1 MSDQKR
7 VIEVQAEDV
16 EAAIAEG
23 LRQLGLSRSE
33 VEIDV
38 LDVGRKGFL
47 GLGGR
52 NAVVRLAPR
61 TATHAPVT
69 GSMPGRAGEPEPA
82 PPVPMPAM
90 PEPDLGPSPAP
101 DPGQADTV
109 GQQPVPETMVAEA
122 SPAESPIAGAPAGD
136 KQQATLDAI
145 QEAFDHD
152 LDDEDLAA
160 LPDEAEDGATAM
172 EIVSTLLRHMGI
184 DAEIEL
190 KMSDPDDLTGRQMLI
205 LNIVGADVQ
214 SLIGPRGEVLAD
226 LQYLARLMAGHKLGR
241 RADFLIDVQDFRE
254 QRKDALS
261 SLAQRMARKAVQQ
274 GRPVTLE
281 PMSPYDRRIIHMA
294 LRDDEQVSTQS
305 TGEGARRRVRI
316 FPKGSTRS

>member
-7 VIEVQAEDV
+7 VVEVQAEDV

-38 LDVGRKGFL
+38 LEVGRKGFL

-52 NAVVRLAPR
+52 NAVVRLAAR

-69 GSMPGRAGEPEPA
+69 GLPTGRASEPEPA
-82 PPVPMPAM
+82 PSVPMPAI

-109 GQQPVPETMVAEA
+109 GQQPVPETMMTAPPA
-122 SPAESPIAGAPAGD
+122 SPPAGVQ
-136 KQQATLDAI
+136 QQATLDAI
-145 QEAFDHD
+145 QEAFDLD

-172 EIVSTLLRHMGI
+172 EIVSNLLQHMGI

-205 LNIVGADVQ
+205 LNIVGDDVQ

-226 LQYLARLMAGHKLGR
+226 LQYLARLMAGHKLSR

-261 SLAQRMARKAVQQ
+261 SLAQRMARKAVDQ

-294 LRDDEQVSTQS
+294 LRDDELVTTQS

-316 FPKGSTRS
+316 FPKGSERS

>member
-7 VIEVQAEDV
+7 IVEVQAEDV

-52 NAVVRLAPR
+52 NAVVRLVAR
-61 TATHAPVT
+61 TATYAPVT
-69 GSMPGRAGEPEPA
+69 SSTPTRASEREPEPA

-90 PEPDLGPSPAP
+90 PEPDLGSSPAP
-101 DPGQADTV
+101 DPGQSDTV
-109 GQQPVPETMVAEA
+109 GQRPVPQTTTAGT
-122 SPAESPIAGAPAGD
+122 PAVEAPAASS
-136 KQQATLDAI
+136 QQATLDAI
-145 QEAFDHD
+145 QEAFDLD

-160 LPDEAEDGATAM
+160 LPDEAEDGAVAM

-205 LNIVGADVQ
+205 LNIVGDDVQ

-226 LQYLARLMAGHKLGR
+226 LQYLARLMAGHKLSR

-254 QRKDALS
+254 QRKEALS
-261 SLAQRMARKAVQQ
+261 SLAHRMARKAVEQ

-294 LRDDEQVSTQS
+294 LRDDERVTTQS

-316 FPKGSTRS
+316 FPKGSEHG